1 MSGRIDVD
9 ELRVGMFIH
18 LDLSWMRHPFPV
30 GSFRITHAQQID
42 KIRSLGLKQLR
53 WSPEKSE
60 LVPPSTQ
67 AASDDDATVAVVAVA
82 AIEPQT
88 ETAAQ
93 AAERE
98 RREQLSA
105 QRASAALCQS
115 QFDEAGHAWRSVQD
129 NVVAH
134 PEQARRDSEDLTRA
148 LLDKMLVDGDM
159 CIRLLTCNAG
169 DNASAH
175 AMNVSVI
182 SLLLGRVLG
191 LGDAEMLD
199 LGIGALMHDVGKIDL
214 PERLRHADARFGKDD
229 LSAYRDHVAHGVL
242 HGKRM
247 GLQPGALLVLAQHHE
262 HADGSGFP
270 LKLQLERLSAAAR
283 IVALVNRYD
292 NLCNPPSLASALTPH
307 EALSLLFAQARSQFD
322 AGLLNSF
329 IRMMGVYPAGSVVQL
344 TDERFALVMSV
355 NSTRPLKPNVL
366 VFDPQLPR
374 QEALHLNLMTTP
386 ELGIRRSLKPAQLPA
401 EALDYLAPRARVAYF
416 FEAARVSVAPQ
427 EDVVSA

>member
-82 AIEPQT
+82 AIEPQA

-115 QFDEAGHAWRSVQD
+115 QFDEAGLAWRSVQD

-214 PERLRHADARFGKDD
+214 PERLRHADTRFCKDD

-247 GLQPGALLVLAQHHE
+247 GLQPGALRVLAQHHE

-270 LKLQLERLSAAAR
+270 LKLQLERLSAGSR

-401 EALDYLAPRARVAYF
+401 AALDYLAPRARVAYF
-416 FEAARVSVAPQ
+416 FEAARVSVAPP